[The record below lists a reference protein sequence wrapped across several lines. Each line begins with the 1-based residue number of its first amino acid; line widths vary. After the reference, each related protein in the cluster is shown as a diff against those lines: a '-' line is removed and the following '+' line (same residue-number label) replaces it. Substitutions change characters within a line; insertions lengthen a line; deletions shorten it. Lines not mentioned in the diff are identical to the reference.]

1 MAGSGWCHHP
11 QRKTSSGVM
20 VMVRRNELACRNA
33 WAASLWEPVSGDA
46 AADQAQPRH
55 VLATG
60 PLPPANADD
69 IRAVV
74 SQDTV
79 VADSGED
86 VLLSEA
92 RIISEPV
99 RPSMPSHQSPS
110 PRPLAGFDPRSA
122 LFKAREAHREKT
134 RARESAA
141 RQQESIE
148 PGRIPD
154 ERNDDVTATAGDPG
168 QAELDW
174 FEAEESG
181 IQEPAGSLPAWE
193 EVIPSSAEYSPAL
206 YLSEEESPLERWLDE
221 APVEEIEEEPPHEEL
236 QLAHLFKFSTE
247 PLPAW
252 FRTDLP
258 RTCRTCRDFRPSVEG
273 DTGWCANR
281 WAFNKAMGEPQQI
294 VHEDEIVPCA
304 SPIGNWWAPVDDV
317 WLVAADVSDH
327 SRPTPL
333 MDRYLPAK
341 TVERKRS

>member
-1 MAGSGWCHHP
+1 
-11 QRKTSSGVM
+11 M

-33 WAASLWEPVSGDA
+33 WAASLWEPLSGDPGA
-46 AADQAQPRH
+46 EHEQPRH
-55 VLATG
+55 HMATG

-79 VADSGED
+79 VADAGED

-99 RPSMPSHQSPS
+99 RPARPS
-110 PRPLAGFDPRSA
+110 PQPVAPQPVAARPAAGFDARTA
-122 LFKAREAHREKT
+122 LFRAREAHREKT
-134 RARESAA
+134 RAREAA
-141 RQQESIE
+141 SRQQGSIE
-148 PGRIPD
+148 PGRLSEDIAQETPVASAND
-154 ERNDDVTATAGDPG
+154 GSVPEERHAP
-168 QAELDW
+168 
-174 FEAEESG
+174 EESRAEVSFTVEHAAVEAQPAPDQTTPMIYSG
-181 IQEPAGSLPAWE
+181 EQEA
-193 EVIPSSAEYSPAL
+193 SAL
-206 YLSEEESPLERWLDE
+206 TRWLGESPPEVDIE
-221 APVEEIEEEPPHEEL
+221 VGEEEPHHEEL
-236 QLAHLFKFSTE
+236 RLENVYKFASE

-281 WAFNKAMGEPQQI
+281 WAFNKALGEPQQI
-294 VHEDEIVPCA
+294 VYADEIVPCE
-304 SPIGNWWAPVDDV
+304 STFGNWWAPVDDV
-317 WLVAADVSDH
+317 WLVAADVAHH

-333 MDRYLPAK
+333 MDRYVPAK